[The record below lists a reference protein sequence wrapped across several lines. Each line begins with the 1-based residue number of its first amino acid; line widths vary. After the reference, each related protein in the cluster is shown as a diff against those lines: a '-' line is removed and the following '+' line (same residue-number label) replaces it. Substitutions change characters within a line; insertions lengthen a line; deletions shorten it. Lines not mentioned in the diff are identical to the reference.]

1 MKKIYHLLALVI
13 LGAFT
18 FTSCDDFLDMQP
30 TNSGNAEGAVGTVA
44 DAQVVIN
51 GVMSAMTSS
60 SYYGRNLFM
69 YGDAKGG
76 DLTIF
81 AAGRGLDAFYTFN
94 HTSNSNTYSGFWSR
108 GYYCI
113 LQVNTLLSNIEK
125 LEESGSMEDFSE
137 AKGQALTLRALFY
150 FDFGP
155 SLRASLQLQQDLLWS
170 SQCNRAAYGERPAH
184 PCYCGGELSP
194 DSAGLVGR
202 GGPACQEE
210 DKAERICGLLHQH
223 SPASACETLYGRL

>member
-1 MKKIYHLLALVI
+1 
-13 LGAFT
+13 
-18 FTSCDDFLDMQP
+18 
-30 TNSGNAEGAVGTVA
+30 
-44 DAQVVIN
+44 
-51 GVMSAMTSS
+51 
-60 SYYGRNLFM
+60 M

-150 FDFGP
+150 FV
-155 SLRASLQLQQDLLWS
+155 WS
-170 SQCNRAAYGERPAH
+170 VSTGFLTITTRPLMEF
-184 PCYCGGELSP
+184 PM
-194 DSAGLVGR
+194 
-202 GGPACQEE
+202 
-210 DKAERICGLLHQH
+210 
-223 SPASACETLYGRL
+223 

>member
-69 YGDAKGG
+69 YGDAKRSEERRVGKEC
-76 DLTIF
+76 
-81 AAGRGLDAFYTFN
+81 R
-94 HTSNSNTYSGFWSR
+94 SRWSP
-108 GYYCI
+108 Y
-113 LQVNTLLSNIEK
+113 
-125 LEESGSMEDFSE
+125 
-137 AKGQALTLRALFY
+137 
-150 FDFGP
+150 
-155 SLRASLQLQQDLLWS
+155 
-170 SQCNRAAYGERPAH
+170 H
-184 PCYCGGELSP
+184 
-194 DSAGLVGR
+194 
-202 GGPACQEE
+202 
-210 DKAERICGLLHQH
+210 
-223 SPASACETLYGRL
+223 

>member
-30 TNSGNAEGAVGTVA
+30 TNSGNAECAVGTVA

-76 DLTIF
+76 DLRIF
-81 AAGRGLDAFYTFN
+81 AADWMHSIRSTTLPTAILIPVSGAVDITAFCRST
-94 HTSNSNTYSGFWSR
+94 
-108 GYYCI
+108 
-113 LQVNTLLSNIEK
+113 
-125 LEESGSMEDFSE
+125 
-137 AKGQALTLRALFY
+137 
-150 FDFGP
+150 
-155 SLRASLQLQQDLLWS
+155 
-170 SQCNRAAYGERPAH
+170 
-184 PCYCGGELSP
+184 PC
-194 DSAGLVGR
+194 
-202 GGPACQEE
+202 
-210 DKAERICGLLHQH
+210 
-223 SPASACETLYGRL
+223 

>member
-150 FDFGP
+150 FD
-155 SLRASLQLQQDLLWS
+155 
-170 SQCNRAAYGERPAH
+170 
-184 PCYCGGELSP
+184 
-194 DSAGLVGR
+194 LVR
-202 GGPACQEE
+202 
-210 DKAERICGLLHQH
+210 
-223 SPASACETLYGRL
+223 LYGLPYNYNKTSYGVPNVTEPLTV

>member
-81 AAGRGLDAFYTFN
+81 AAGRGLDAFYT
-94 HTSNSNTYSGFWSR
+94 
-108 GYYCI
+108 
-113 LQVNTLLSNIEK
+113 LSLI
-125 LEESGSMEDFSE
+125 
-137 AKGQALTLRALFY
+137 
-150 FDFGP
+150 
-155 SLRASLQLQQDLLWS
+155 
-170 SQCNRAAYGERPAH
+170 H
-184 PCYCGGELSP
+184 
-194 DSAGLVGR
+194 
-202 GGPACQEE
+202 
-210 DKAERICGLLHQH
+210 I
-223 SPASACETLYGRL
+223 

>member
-94 HTSNSNTYSGFWSR
+94 HTSNSNTYSGFLEPW
-108 GYYCI
+108 I
-113 LQVNTLLSNIEK
+113 LL
-125 LEESGSMEDFSE
+125 
-137 AKGQALTLRALFY
+137 
-150 FDFGP
+150 
-155 SLRASLQLQQDLLWS
+155 
-170 SQCNRAAYGERPAH
+170 H
-184 PCYCGGELSP
+184 
-194 DSAGLVGR
+194 SAGQHLV
-202 GGPACQEE
+202 E
-210 DKAERICGLLHQH
+210 QH
-223 SPASACETLYGRL
+223 

>member
-1 MKKIYHLLALVI
+1 
-13 LGAFT
+13 
-18 FTSCDDFLDMQP
+18 
-30 TNSGNAEGAVGTVA
+30 
-44 DAQVVIN
+44 
-51 GVMSAMTSS
+51 
-60 SYYGRNLFM
+60 M

-137 AKGQALTLRALFY
+137 AKGQALT
-150 FDFGP
+150 
-155 SLRASLQLQQDLLWS
+155 
-170 SQCNRAAYGERPAH
+170 
-184 PCYCGGELSP
+184 
-194 DSAGLVGR
+194 
-202 GGPACQEE
+202 
-210 DKAERICGLLHQH
+210 
-223 SPASACETLYGRL
+223 

>member
-60 SYYGRNLFM
+60 SYYGGNLFM

-76 DLTIF
+76 DLTI
-81 AAGRGLDAFYTFN
+81 LLPDADWM
-94 HTSNSNTYSGFWSR
+94 HSISSA
-108 GYYCI
+108 
-113 LQVNTLLSNIEK
+113 TLLTAI
-125 LEESGSMEDFSE
+125 LIPVSGAVDITAFCRS
-137 AKGQALTLRALFY
+137 T
-150 FDFGP
+150 
-155 SLRASLQLQQDLLWS
+155 
-170 SQCNRAAYGERPAH
+170 
-184 PCYCGGELSP
+184 PC
-194 DSAGLVGR
+194 
-202 GGPACQEE
+202 
-210 DKAERICGLLHQH
+210 
-223 SPASACETLYGRL
+223 

>member
-81 AAGRGLDAFYTFN
+81 AAGRGRLA
-94 HTSNSNTYSGFWSR
+94 R
-108 GYYCI
+108 G
-113 LQVNTLLSNIEK
+113 LLEHDK
-125 LEESGSMEDFSE
+125 R
-137 AKGQALTLRALFY
+137 TR
-150 FDFGP
+150 
-155 SLRASLQLQQDLLWS
+155 
-170 SQCNRAAYGERPAH
+170 RPAFSFSDQADRSF
-184 PCYCGGELSP
+184 Y
-194 DSAGLVGR
+194 GL
-202 GGPACQEE
+202 CSQ
-210 DKAERICGLLHQH
+210 
-223 SPASACETLYGRL
+223 

>member
-94 HTSNSNTYSGFWSR
+94 TLPTAILIPVSGAVDITAFCRS
-108 GYYCI
+108 
-113 LQVNTLLSNIEK
+113 T
-125 LEESGSMEDFSE
+125 
-137 AKGQALTLRALFY
+137 
-150 FDFGP
+150 
-155 SLRASLQLQQDLLWS
+155 
-170 SQCNRAAYGERPAH
+170 
-184 PCYCGGELSP
+184 PC
-194 DSAGLVGR
+194 
-202 GGPACQEE
+202 
-210 DKAERICGLLHQH
+210 
-223 SPASACETLYGRL
+223 

>member
-81 AAGRGLDAFYTFN
+81 QPHFQQQYLFRFLEP
-94 HTSNSNTYSGFWSR
+94 W
-108 GYYCI
+108 I
-113 LQVNTLLSNIEK
+113 LL
-125 LEESGSMEDFSE
+125 
-137 AKGQALTLRALFY
+137 
-150 FDFGP
+150 
-155 SLRASLQLQQDLLWS
+155 
-170 SQCNRAAYGERPAH
+170 H
-184 PCYCGGELSP
+184 
-194 DSAGLVGR
+194 SAGQHLV
-202 GGPACQEE
+202 E
-210 DKAERICGLLHQH
+210 QH
-223 SPASACETLYGRL
+223 

>member
-81 AAGRGLDAFYTFN
+81 APDADWMHSIRST
-94 HTSNSNTYSGFWSR
+94 TLPTAILIPVSGAVDITAFCRS
-108 GYYCI
+108 
-113 LQVNTLLSNIEK
+113 T
-125 LEESGSMEDFSE
+125 
-137 AKGQALTLRALFY
+137 
-150 FDFGP
+150 
-155 SLRASLQLQQDLLWS
+155 
-170 SQCNRAAYGERPAH
+170 
-184 PCYCGGELSP
+184 PC
-194 DSAGLVGR
+194 
-202 GGPACQEE
+202 
-210 DKAERICGLLHQH
+210 
-223 SPASACETLYGRL
+223 

>member
-76 DLTIF
+76 DLTMHSIRSTTLPT
-81 AAGRGLDAFYTFN
+81 AILIPVSGAVDITAFCRST
-94 HTSNSNTYSGFWSR
+94 
-108 GYYCI
+108 
-113 LQVNTLLSNIEK
+113 
-125 LEESGSMEDFSE
+125 
-137 AKGQALTLRALFY
+137 
-150 FDFGP
+150 
-155 SLRASLQLQQDLLWS
+155 
-170 SQCNRAAYGERPAH
+170 
-184 PCYCGGELSP
+184 PC
-194 DSAGLVGR
+194 
-202 GGPACQEE
+202 
-210 DKAERICGLLHQH
+210 
-223 SPASACETLYGRL
+223 

>member
-76 DLTIF
+76 ASRFL
-81 AAGRGLDAFYTFN
+81 LPDADWMHSIRST
-94 HTSNSNTYSGFWSR
+94 
-108 GYYCI
+108 
-113 LQVNTLLSNIEK
+113 TLLTAI
-125 LEESGSMEDFSE
+125 LIPVSGAVDITAFCRS
-137 AKGQALTLRALFY
+137 T
-150 FDFGP
+150 
-155 SLRASLQLQQDLLWS
+155 
-170 SQCNRAAYGERPAH
+170 
-184 PCYCGGELSP
+184 PC
-194 DSAGLVGR
+194 
-202 GGPACQEE
+202 
-210 DKAERICGLLHQH
+210 
-223 SPASACETLYGRL
+223 